1 MSNLGWYQT
10 MTTTAKRVGGP
21 GHLIQ
26 LPVCTEMLIGGS
38 IVALFATGFIGIF

>member
-21 GHLIQ
+21 GHLMR
-26 LPVCTEMLIGGS
+26 LLVCIGMLIGGS
-38 IVALFATGFIGIF
+38 IVALFATGLIGIF